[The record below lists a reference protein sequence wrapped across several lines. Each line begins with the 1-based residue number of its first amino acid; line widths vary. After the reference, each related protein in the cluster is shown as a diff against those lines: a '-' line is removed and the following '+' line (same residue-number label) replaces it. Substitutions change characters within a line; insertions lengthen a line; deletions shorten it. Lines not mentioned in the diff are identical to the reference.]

1 MRYYTI
7 TLFFDKI
14 DNTTDGIYPESS
26 TPRRSLSDA
35 INKDIGRSGS
45 ITSSEYKTT
54 DDSIRVY
61 KQTGGIFLSDF
72 SHHYSIIVRED
83 NMLFNLVN
91 FYRKFGETMQS
102 EDELN
107 AALLDNTFLPDY
119 IKSIT
124 GITQL

>member
-1 MRYYTI
+1 MRYYTV
-7 TLFFDKI
+7 TLLFDKI
-14 DNTTDGIYPESS
+14 DNTTGGIYPESS

-35 INKDIGRSGS
+35 INKDIGSGS
-45 ITSSEYKTT
+45 TSSEYKTT

-61 KQTGGIFLSDF
+61 KRTGGMPAFN
-72 SHHYSIIVRED
+72 HHYSIIVRED
-83 NMLFNLVN
+83 NMLFNLGN
-91 FYRKFGETMQS
+91 FYHKFGEAMQS
-102 EDELN
+102 EDELD

>member
-7 TLFFDKI
+7 TLIFGS
-14 DNTTDGIYPESS
+14 NTTGSIYPESS

-35 INKDIGRSGS
+35 INKDIGSRST
-45 ITSSEYKTT
+45 TSSEYKTT

-61 KQTGGIFLSDF
+61 KETGGMPFN
-72 SHHYSIIVRED
+72 HHYSIIVRED
-83 NMLFNLVN
+83 NMLFNLGN
-91 FYRKFGETMQS
+91 FYDKFGEAMQS
-102 EDELN
+102 EDELD

>member
-45 ITSSEYKTT
+45 TTSSEYKTT

-61 KQTGGIFLSDF
+61 KETGGMPFN
-72 SHHYSIIVRED
+72 HHYSIIVRED
-83 NMLFNLVN
+83 NMLFNLGN
-91 FYRKFGETMQS
+91 LYDKFSEDTQL
-102 EDELN
+102 EDELD
-107 AALLDNTFLPDY
+107 AALLYNTFLPDY